1 MLVVYLTLDFLQ
13 EVGHPSLE
21 LWKKVWAEMGIWETS
36 LLRQKWKISQQ
47 VRSLRVERVIED

>member
-1 MLVVYLTLDFLQ
+1 MVYLTLDFLQ
-13 EVGHPSLE
+13 AVGYPSLE
-21 LWKKVWAEMGIWETS
+21 LWKKVWDEMGIWETS